1 MWYADKIH
9 TLLETNK
16 TIVDCTSSWF
26 ETRYTGKFA
35 THKKCYS
42 QEASTYDPIQYFR
55 GSGTKTNLWS
65 IYDFQ
70 IVTWCN
76 GWYYWDE
83 PLNTR
88 D

>member
-9 TLLETNK
+9 VLFETNK
-16 TIVDCTSSWF
+16 TIADCTSSWF
-26 ETRYTGKFA
+26 KTRYIGKFA

-42 QEASTYDPIQYFR
+42 QEASVYDPIPYFK
-55 GSGTKTNLWS
+55 GMGTKTAVCS

-70 IVTWCN
+70 IVTWSE
-76 GWYYWDE
+76 GWYYWNE

-88 D
+88 N